1 MKITNKVLKTF
12 RYSLWFGS
20 AFLFVILR
28 CLDPTT
34 EINKKEGEKNKPE
47 LSVACSYF
55 HCKMQHIFI
64 LELVIEN

>member
-34 EINKKEGEKNKPE
+34 EINKKEGEKNKQNYLLLAPT
-47 LSVACSYF
+47 SIVKCSTY
-55 HCKMQHIFI
+55 
-64 LELVIEN
+64 LY